1 MPSGLCESTGS
12 VGCNRNAFQ
21 NLQARLLFYLAQSCL
36 ASAMLMM
43 RWCVLA
49 LISSATALQLGAAPL
64 ASRPVV
70 LARRATF
77 SPIMDES
84 SVDETTS
91 LDAPTSRKGLW
102 SGDKEAP
109 ECC

>member
-1 MPSGLCESTGS
+1 MQPKCVSEFAGS
-12 VGCNRNAFQ
+12 VTFLPRAI
-21 NLQARLLFYLAQSCL
+21 CL

-91 LDAPTSRKGLW
+91 LDAPSSRKGLW